1 MSWEEN
7 QDGLVLGKSSEEGI
21 LRVGDDPLFQRLN
34 RLFPYVPD
42 YMLCISKHIDNFI
55 IQSAVIHINSSSLF

>member
-21 LRVGDDPLFQRLN
+21 LRVGDDPLFQRL
-34 RLFPYVPD
+34 
-42 YMLCISKHIDNFI
+42 I
-55 IQSAVIHINSSSLF
+55 IG